1 MIKIIENNKKGMVR
15 LLTENRSEFIKNA
28 LMDYIMS
35 HYCHNFKNGKDIEK
49 KIQRLVSEIANTIAD
64 VDG

>member
-1 MIKIIENNKKGMVR
+1 MVI

-35 HYCHNFKNGKDIEK
+35 HYCHNFKTEKDIEK

-64 VDG
+64 VDY